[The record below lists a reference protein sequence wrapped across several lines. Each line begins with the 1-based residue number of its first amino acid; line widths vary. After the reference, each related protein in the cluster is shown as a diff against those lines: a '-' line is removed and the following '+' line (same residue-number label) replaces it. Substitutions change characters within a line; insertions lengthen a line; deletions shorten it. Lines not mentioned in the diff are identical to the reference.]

1 MSLTR
6 IFRTISLRICG
17 FPKSKTTLGGTSG
30 NLGDRPN
37 LAPRWNQVRG
47 AASEPYY
54 TPANINSPGDG
65 KTENFVA

>member
-6 IFRTISLRICG
+6 IFRAISLQICG
-17 FPKSKTTLGGTSG
+17 LPKTTLPGGTTG
-30 NLGDRPN
+30 NLADRPN

-54 TPANINSPGDG
+54 TPANFNSTGDG
-65 KTENFVA
+65 KTENFIT